1 MIKFGFS
8 SKVFKINEVGIQ
20 CSALL
25 CHIAIYE
32 GEAVSKRISYTHTHT
47 RDILEKRME
56 SKVVKTHNTQSAYVP
71 NYLYI
76 EMK

>member
-47 RDILEKRME
+47 HTQDIPEKRME
-56 SKVVKTHNTQSAYVP
+56 SKVVKYTQYTLGLCPELSIY
-71 NYLYI
+71 
-76 EMK
+76 